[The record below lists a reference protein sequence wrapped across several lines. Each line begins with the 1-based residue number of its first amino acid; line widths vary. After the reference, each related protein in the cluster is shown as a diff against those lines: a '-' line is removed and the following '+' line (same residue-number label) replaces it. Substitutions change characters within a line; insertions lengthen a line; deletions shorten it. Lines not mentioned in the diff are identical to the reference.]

1 MTKIQIIK
9 SKLKSNLGRVIVQ
22 LEKLQDKLL
31 ELHYE
36 VEETSDEIVPQEDEN
51 YITSEQKDI
60 KQWLD
65 KCATAIG
72 DAADDIED
80 ITDKLDLDI

>member
-22 LEKLQDKLL
+22 LEKLL